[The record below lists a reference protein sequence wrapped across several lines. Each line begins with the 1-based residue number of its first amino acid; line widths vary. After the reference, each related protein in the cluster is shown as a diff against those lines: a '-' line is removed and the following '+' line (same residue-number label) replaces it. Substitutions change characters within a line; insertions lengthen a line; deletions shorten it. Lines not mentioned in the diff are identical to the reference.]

1 ARAVADPDQPRQQ
14 RHQVHRARLGRDQAR
29 RAPGGGRARRRD
41 QRHRHRGG
49 HPREGP
55 GEAVPGVPA
64 DGVGPPPRG
73 HRPRPARVAE
83 ARRPDRRA
91 HRVHQRLR
99 QGQPLHPG
107 RARRAEGVMSARVL
121 VIEDNRANLELMTY
135 LLRAYKH
142 EPVSAEDGE
151 TGLELA
157 RSGRPDV
164 VICDIQLPGIDGY
177 EVLRRLKSDA
187 ATRAIPVVAVTA
199 FAMVGDRDRA
209 LAAGFDGYI
218 GKPIVP
224 ETFVSQVE
232 RFIAGAPAAAAPTW
246 GHPPVAEK
254 TAPARHAGA
263 RVLVVDNTAANREF
277 IAGALGALGYAVVTA
292 SNAASG
298 LQTARTLRPDLII
311 SDMHMPGIDGCEFL
325 AHV

>member
-1 ARAVADPDQPRQQ
+1 
-14 RHQVHRARLGRDQAR
+14 
-29 RAPGGGRARRRD
+29 
-41 QRHRHRGG
+41 
-49 HPREGP
+49 
-55 GEAVPGVPA
+55 
-64 DGVGPPPRG
+64 
-73 HRPRPARVAE
+73 
-83 ARRPDRRA
+83 
-91 HRVHQRLR
+91 
-99 QGQPLHPG
+99 
-107 RARRAEGVMSARVL
+107 MSARIL

-142 EPVSAEDGE
+142 EPVPAEDGE
-151 TGLELA
+151 SGLAAA
-157 RSGRPDV
+157 RSVRPDV

-232 RFIAGAPAAAAPTW
+232 RFIAGTPATAAPTL
-246 GHPPVAEK
+246 GNPGVAEK
-254 TAPARHAGA
+254 TALARHAGA
-263 RVLVVDNTAANREF
+263 RLLVVDNTAATREF
-277 IAGALGALGYAVVTA
+277 IAGTLGALGYAVVTA

-298 LQTARTLRPDLII
+298 LQTARSLRPDLII

-325 AHV
+325 AQVRADPLLGDVPFMIASATGAPCDCGCASGEGADLYLSMPAEPAELLLHVERLLDGKRETHGHHTDR

>member
-1 ARAVADPDQPRQQ
+1 
-14 RHQVHRARLGRDQAR
+14 
-29 RAPGGGRARRRD
+29 
-41 QRHRHRGG
+41 
-49 HPREGP
+49 
-55 GEAVPGVPA
+55 
-64 DGVGPPPRG
+64 
-73 HRPRPARVAE
+73 
-83 ARRPDRRA
+83 
-91 HRVHQRLR
+91 
-99 QGQPLHPG
+99 
-107 RARRAEGVMSARVL
+107 MSARIL

-135 LLRAYKH
+135 LLRAYKY
-142 EPVSAEDGE
+142 EPVSADDGE
-151 TGLELA
+151 SGLELA
-157 RSGRPDV
+157 RAGRPDV

-177 EVLRRLKSDA
+177 EVLRRLKSDG

-246 GHPPVAEK
+246 GHPSVAEK

-325 AHV
+325 AHVRADPVLAGVPFMIASASGGTCGCEAPAGACADLYLPMPAEPAELLLHVEHLLDGKR